1 MAANVHDEIKDS
13 LVEIAQNIF
22 SRFGYKKTTVDEIA
36 QAARKGKSSI
46 YYYFKSKE
54 DIFKAVVDKEAS
66 ILFSRINEAIETKEN
81 PKEKLKAYILTR
93 MEAFKDLANFYDA
106 VKNDLLAHME
116 FINKFREKH
125 YKKEIQVIE
134 QILQLGI
141 NNNEFNIKNPEITA
155 IAISTAMK
163 GLEIPVFF
171 KRETINLENRLD
183 ELLDVLFFG
192 LIKR

>member
-13 LVEIAQNIF
+13 LVEIARNIF

-93 MEAFKDLANFYDA
+93 MEAFKDLANYYDA

-125 YKKEIQVIE
+125 DKKEIQVIE

-155 IAISTAMK
+155 IVISTAMK

-171 KRETINLENRLD
+171 KKETINLENRLD